1 MTAGVSNPDIRSKRR
16 AARPCASYQMFR
28 ALVSGALNRNAGETA
43 AQSRATRLTPAP
55 APAHLALHSHR
66 ADAAM
71 TDRPRRSALYMP
83 ASNARA
89 VDKARGL
96 ACDVVILD
104 LEDAVAP
111 EAKPAA
117 RAQAVEAVRAG
128 GFGRREVVV
137 RCNGLDT
144 PWGAEDL
151 AAVAAA
157 GPDAVL
163 VPKVSSPAD
172 IAAYDAALAAAPAR
186 TRLWAMIETC
196 AAVLDLKAVAS
207 ARQGRLAGL
216 AVGLNDLAKE
226 MRGRQT
232 ADRAP
237 HLPLLALTVAA
248 ARANG
253 LIALDSVCNA
263 LDDPELLER
272 QCRQGADLGFDG
284 KTLIHPGQLEIANR
298 LFSPPPEEV
307 AWARAVIAAF
317 AAPENAGKG
326 ALRVEGRLAE
336 RLHLAEAERLAAVAE
351 AIAAADAG

>member
-1 MTAGVSNPDIRSKRR
+1 MTR
-16 AARPCASYQMFR
+16 
-28 ALVSGALNRNAGETA
+28 
-43 AQSRATRLTPAP
+43 
-55 APAHLALHSHR
+55 
-66 ADAAM
+66 
-71 TDRPRRSALYMP
+71 RPRRSALYMP

-89 VDKARGL
+89 IEKARDL
-96 ACDVVILD
+96 PCDVVILD

-117 RAQAVEAVRAG
+117 RAQAVEAVKAG
-128 GFGRREVVV
+128 GFGRRELVI

-144 PWGAEDL
+144 PWGAEDM
-151 AAVAAA
+151 AAA
-157 GPDAVL
+157 AACGPDAVL
-163 VPKVSSPAD
+163 APKISSPAD
-172 IAAYDAALAAAPAR
+172 IAACDAALANAPAH

-196 AAVLDLKAVAS
+196 AAVLDLKAIAA
-207 ARQGRLAGL
+207 ARQGRLAGF

-226 MRGRQT
+226 MGGRQT
-232 ADRAP
+232 PDRGP
-237 HLPLLALTVAA
+237 HLGLLALTVAA

-272 QCRQGADLGFDG
+272 QCRQGAEIGFDG

-298 LFSPPPEEV
+298 LFSPPEEEV

-317 AAPENAGKG
+317 ADPANAGKG

-336 RLHLAEAERLAAVAE
+336 RLHLAEAEQLVAVAE
-351 AIAAADAG
+351 AIAAA